1 MFNSPHPTNLDKNHV
16 FLVVDDF
23 DTMRRVTVNQ
33 LRLLGAE
40 KIVSARNGL
49 EAMRILKH
57 QSVDMVLS
65 DWNMPVMNG
74 LELLQAIRAD
84 ADLAHLPFVM
94 VTAEAERSRVEQA
107 IAAGISSLLLKPY
120 SPAHLMERIQISFTA
135 RPRAPVAF
143 NVDPSAKRRLMGKL
157 GVSAR
162 QTSAAKPSILV
173 VDDTPDNLTL
183 LSELLKEEY
192 KVQVCTN
199 GAKALEICFGD
210 TPPDLVLLDIM
221 MPEMDGFE
229 VARQMSEHPNAQYIP
244 VIFVTAIEGVDARIK
259 GLNLGAV
266 DYIAKPVNPDLL
278 KPRVRNFM
286 RFVQIRKNLKA
297 DYEQMVETAHLREDV
312 EHITRH
318 DLKGPLAGVI
328 GLLQNLIHNDH
339 LGRREREQLEL
350 IEETTNQVMQLV
362 NLSNTL
368 YQIETGKFELQP
380 RGVDVGGMLRRIAEI
395 DSVTF
400 SAKELKLVVDT
411 NNPGGSDMPEAWA
424 DPMLCYSAFQNLVK
438 NACEAAPIG
447 STVAIRVQ
455 DQDPLQISIAN
466 EGAVPE
472 PIRERF
478 FEKYVTHGKEGGT
491 GLGTY
496 SAKLLTQ
503 VQGGTIELKVD
514 DAADTT
520 TLRITLP
527 RLH

>member
-1 MFNSPHPTNLDKNHV
+1 MFNSPHPANLDKNLV

-57 QSVDMVLS
+57 QHVDMVLS

-74 LELLQAIRAD
+74 LELLQTMRAD

-94 VTAEAERSRVEQA
+94 VTAEAERTRVEQA
-107 IAAGISSLLLKPY
+107 IAAGVSALLLKPY
-120 SPAHLMERIQISFTA
+120 SPAHLMERIQISFAA
-135 RPRAPVAF
+135 RPRAPVAL
-143 NVDPSAKRRLMGKL
+143 NTDPAAKRRLMGKL
-157 GVSAR
+157 GVTAR
-162 QTSAAKPSILV
+162 QASAAKPSILV

-183 LSELLKEEY
+183 LSELLKDEY
-192 KVQVCTN
+192 KIQVCTN

-229 VARQMSEHPNAQYIP
+229 VASQMSEHPNAQYIP
-244 VIFVTAIEGVDARIK
+244 VIFVTAMEGVDARIK

-266 DYIAKPVNPDLL
+266 DYIAKPVNPDVL

-286 RFVQIRKNLKA
+286 RFVQLRKNLKA

-328 GLLQNLIHNDH
+328 GLLQSLIHNEH

-362 NLSNTL
+362 SLSDTF
-368 YQIETGKFELQP
+368 YKIETGKFELQP
-380 RGVDVGGMLRRIAEI
+380 RGVDVGDMLRRIAEI
-395 DSVTF
+395 DTVTF
-400 SAKELKLVVDT
+400 GAKELKIVVDT
-411 NNPGGSDMPEAWA
+411 QNPGGSDMPQAWA

-438 NACEAAPIG
+438 NACEAAPVG
-447 STVAIRVQ
+447 STIAIRVL

-472 PIRERF
+472 PIRARF
-478 FEKYVTHGKEGGT
+478 FEKYSTAGKQGGT

-496 SAKLLTQ
+496 SAKLLTEAQ
-503 VQGGTIELKVD
+503 HGSIRL
-514 DAADTT
+514 DAQDSSTT
-520 TLRITLP
+520 ITLTLP
-527 RLH
+527 KLSAA

>member
-1 MFNSPHPTNLDKNHV
+1 MFNSPHPTNLDKNQV

-57 QSVDMVLS
+57 QHVDMVLS

-74 LELLQAIRAD
+74 LELLQAMRAD

-107 IAAGISSLLLKPY
+107 IAAGISGLLLKPY
-120 SPAHLMERIQISFTA
+120 SPAHLMERIKISFSA

-143 NVDPSAKRRLMGKL
+143 NADPSAKRRLMGKL

-162 QTSAAKPSILV
+162 QASATKPSILV

-183 LSELLKEEY
+183 LSELLKDEY
-192 KVQVCTN
+192 KVQVCTS

-244 VIFVTAIEGVDARIK
+244 VIFVTAMEGVDARIK

-286 RFVQIRKNLKA
+286 RFVQMRKNMKA

-380 RGVDVGGMLRRIAEI
+380 RSVDVGDMLRRIAEI
-395 DSVTF
+395 DTVTF

-411 NNPGGSDMPEAWA
+411 KNPGGSDMPEAWA
-424 DPMLCYSAFQNLVK
+424 DPTLSYSVFQNLLK
-438 NACEAAPIG
+438 NACEAAPIR
-447 STVAIRVQ
+447 STVAIRVL
-455 DQDPLQISIAN
+455 DLDPLQISIAN

-478 FEKYVTHGKEGGT
+478 FEKYSTSGKQGGT

-496 SAKLLTQ
+496 SARLLTQ
-503 VQGGTIELKVD
+503 AQGGTLELEVD
-514 DAADTT
+514 DAANTT

-527 RLH
+527 RLP

>member
-1 MFNSPHPTNLDKNHV
+1 MYNSPQPTNLDKNQV

-40 KIVSARNGL
+40 KILSARNGL

-57 QSVDMVLS
+57 QHVDLVLS

-74 LELLQAIRAD
+74 LELLQAMRAD
-84 ADLAHLPFVM
+84 AELAHLPFVM
-94 VTAEAERSRVEQA
+94 VTAEAERSKVEQA
-107 IAAGISSLLLKPY
+107 IAAGITGLLLKPY
-120 SPAHLMERIQISFTA
+120 SPAHLMERIQLSFTA

-143 NVDPSAKRRLMGKL
+143 NADPSAKRRLMGKL
-157 GVSAR
+157 GVTAR
-162 QTSAAKPSILV
+162 QAYAAKPSILV

-183 LSELLKEEY
+183 LSELLKDEY
-192 KVQVCTN
+192 KVQASTT

-229 VARQMSEHPNAQYIP
+229 VARQMSEHPSAQYIP
-244 VIFVTAIEGVDARIK
+244 VIFVTAMEGVDARIK

-286 RFVQIRKNLKA
+286 RFVQMRKNLKA
-297 DYEQMVETAHLREDV
+297 DYEHMVETAHLREDV

-318 DLKGPLAGVI
+318 DLKGPLAGVV
-328 GLLQNLIHNDH
+328 GLLQNLIHNEH

-380 RGVDVGGMLRRIAEI
+380 RGVDVGDMLRRIAEI
-395 DSVTF
+395 DRVTF
-400 SAKELKLVVDT
+400 GAKELKLAVDT
-411 NNPGGSDMPEAWA
+411 QNPGGSDMPEAWG
-424 DPMLCYSAFQNLVK
+424 DPTLCYSAFQNLVK

-447 STVAIRVQ
+447 STIAIRVL
-455 DQDPLQISIAN
+455 DQDPVQVSISN

-472 PIRERF
+472 SIRERF
-478 FEKYVTHGKEGGT
+478 FEKYSTSGKQGGT

-496 SAKLLTQ
+496 SAKLLTEAQ
-503 VQGGTIELKVD
+503 NGTIAL
-514 DAADTT
+514 DAQEGTT
-520 TLRITLP
+520 TITITLP
-527 RLH
+527 RISES